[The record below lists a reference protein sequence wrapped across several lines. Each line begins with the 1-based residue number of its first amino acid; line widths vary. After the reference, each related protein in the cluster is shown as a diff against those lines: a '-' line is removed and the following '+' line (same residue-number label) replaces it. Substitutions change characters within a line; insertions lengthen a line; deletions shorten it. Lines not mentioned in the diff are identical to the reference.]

1 MSLLRILGQT
11 VTTEFFVN
19 LVGNSRPQN
28 QAIAAAIEEDM
39 KEKHG
44 RSARHEGTADSGWIL
59 LDYGDI
65 IVNVRANSYT
75 IYISCVIILP
85 LMISFM
91 LKVMTPRSR
100 AYYDIESFWKGAVL
114 LDLSDVIWP
123 NSATH
128 GTTQSLESLDK
139 TNENI
144 WHVDDEDDFNG
155 DDSDDAFWS

>member
-1 MSLLRILGQT
+1 LLLLRILGQT

-65 IVNVRANSYT
+65 IVNVRANSY
-75 IYISCVIILP
+75 II
-85 LMISFM
+85 
-91 LKVMTPRSR
+91 
-100 AYYDIESFWKGAVL
+100 
-114 LDLSDVIWP
+114 
-123 NSATH
+123 
-128 GTTQSLESLDK
+128 
-139 TNENI
+139 
-144 WHVDDEDDFNG
+144 
-155 DDSDDAFWS
+155 